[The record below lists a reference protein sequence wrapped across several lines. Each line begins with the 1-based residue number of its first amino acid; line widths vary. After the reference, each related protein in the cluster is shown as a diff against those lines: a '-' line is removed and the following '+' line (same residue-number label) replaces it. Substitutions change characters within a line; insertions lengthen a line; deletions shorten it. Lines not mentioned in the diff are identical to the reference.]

1 MNIYNDRKLKAKDLI
16 PIFILII
23 AFSIFGYFIYRNR
36 HMIIQIQSI
45 SPWTI
50 FQLSILVLFSTFQNG
65 LINFILYQAM
75 HVQIDLISSFG
86 LATINTMAN
95 QLPLS
100 GGLVAK
106 GYYLYKKYKLPVSQ
120 YISATGALYI
130 CFLST
135 NGIVGLLSLC
145 FLYLIQKVAIPG
157 YLVAG
162 FGLMF
167 MSFIVLFIPFNR
179 LKIPIKFQKY
189 SDGIEMG
196 WNVLRS
202 NKTLLV
208 KLISIQILSIILM
221 ALRFG
226 IALNSF
232 SQEVTIIDSMLIAS
246 TSILTQLVNI
256 VPGGLGL
263 REGLAAAVAAVLGFD
278 PGVTF
283 VAVGFDRIVSTT
295 IIIIL
300 GLYFSYVMG
309 KSVVKGEFSRDKEI
323 ANNE

>member
-1 MNIYNDRKLKAKDLI
+1 MNILNDRKLKTKDLI

-23 AFSIFGYFIYRNR
+23 AFSIFGYFIYSNR
-36 HMIIQIQSI
+36 QMIIQVQSI

-75 HVQIDLISSFG
+75 HVQINLISSFG
-86 LATINTMAN
+86 LATINSMAN

-135 NGIVGLLSLC
+135 NGILGLLSLG
-145 FLYLIQKVAIPG
+145 FLNLIQKVAIPN

-162 FGLMF
+162 FALMF
-167 MSFIVLFIPFNR
+167 ISFIVLFIPFNR
-179 LKIPIKFQKY
+179 LKIPLKFQKY
-189 SDGIEMG
+189 SEGIEMG

-202 NKTLLV
+202 NRNLLI
-208 KLISIQILSIILM
+208 KLIFIQIISIIIM

-232 SQEVTIIDSMLIAS
+232 SQEVTFIESMLIAS
-246 TSILTQLVNI
+246 TSVLTQLVNI

-278 PGVTF
+278 PGITI
-283 VAVGFDRIVSTT
+283 VAIGFDRIVSTT

-309 KSVVKGEFSRDKEI
+309 KSVINYE
-323 ANNE
+323 